1 MKKDEFP
8 KNLPL
13 SAYTTSTSHLTICG
27 TISTVWWYI
36 MHPMN
41 NPTST
46 CVVLIL
52 VDWFDLIILI

>member
-1 MKKDEFP
+1 MKKDEFS

-46 CVVLIL
+46 T
-52 VDWFDLIILI
+52 DTPPTPAQEGR